1 MAGGRLVISRVL
13 AALLALATAAQIS
26 AADLRDPM
34 RPPNAPA
41 AALSRP
47 GVPSSLQ
54 LQAVIGT
61 GPSCVAIVN
70 DKVVRV
76 GDKIDGA
83 VIDEISST
91 SIRYTRGGK
100 QLIASLPRT
109 KLDVR
114 ANNTLQAGQP

>member
-1 MAGGRLVISRVL
+1 MTSRVL
-13 AALLALATAAQIS
+13 AALLATAAAAQAS

-41 AALSRP
+41 AVISRP
-47 GVPSSLQ
+47 GAPSSLQ

-61 GPSCVAIVN
+61 GQSRVAIVN
-70 DKVVRV
+70 GRVVHV
-76 GDKIDGA
+76 GDKVDGA
-83 VIDEISST
+83 VIDEISAT
-91 SIRYTRGGK
+91 TVRYSRGGK
-100 QLIASLPRT
+100 QLVAALSRT

>member
-1 MAGGRLVISRVL
+1 MSRLP
-13 AALLALATAAQIS
+13 AALLALAIAAQVP

-41 AALSRP
+41 AGLSRP
-47 GVPSSLQ
+47 GAPSSLQ

-83 VIDEISST
+83 VIDEISNT
-91 SIRYTRGGK
+91 SVRYTRGGK
-100 QLIASLPRT
+100 QLIAALPHT

-114 ANNTLQAGQP
+114 ADNTLQALQP

>member
-1 MAGGRLVISRVL
+1 MSRVV
-13 AALLALATAAQIS
+13 AALLALATAAQAS

-34 RPPNAPA
+34 RPPSA
-41 AALSRP
+41 P
-47 GVPSSLQ
+47 GVAMSRTGAPSSLQ

-61 GPSCVAIVN
+61 GQSRVAIVN
-70 DKVVRV
+70 GKVVHV

-83 VIDEISST
+83 TIDEISAT
-91 SIRYTRGGK
+91 AIRYTRAGK
-100 QLIASLPRT
+100 QLLASLPNT

>member
-1 MAGGRLVISRVL
+1 MSRVL
-13 AALLALATAAQIS
+13 AAVLAVATAAQVF

-41 AALSRP
+41 AVMSPVGAP
-47 GVPSSLQ
+47 ASLQ

-61 GPSCVAIVN
+61 GATCVAIVN
-70 DKVVRV
+70 GKVVRV
-76 GDKIDGA
+76 GDKVDGA
-83 VIDEISST
+83 VIDEISDT
-91 SIRYTRGGK
+91 SIRYTRAGK
-100 QLIASLPRT
+100 HLTAALPHT